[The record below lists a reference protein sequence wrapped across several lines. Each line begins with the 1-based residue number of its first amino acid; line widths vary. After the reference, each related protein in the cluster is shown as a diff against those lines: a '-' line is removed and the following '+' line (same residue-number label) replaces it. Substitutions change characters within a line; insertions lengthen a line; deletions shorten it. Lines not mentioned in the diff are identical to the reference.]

1 MEMKRLGTGLAA
13 KLQSRRVE
21 TEAQAVTG
29 STESNGGFIR
39 KAGIIALGTIAL
51 AGAAA
56 AAVPATTEAYEEAP
70 NAGVELVAYRG
81 GHHFG
86 GYGYSGGGN
95 GGAFL
100 WGFGLGML
108 TNPCIWNY
116 CGPVYPQYPP
126 VQMRGPWHYGPTNP
140 NPWGEW
146 HFHDNMGHYYGG

>member
-1 MEMKRLGTGLAA
+1 MEIKRLGTSLAA

-21 TEAQAVTG
+21 TEAQATG

-39 KAGIIALGTIAL
+39 KAGVIALGTIAL
-51 AGAAA
+51 AGAV
-56 AAVPATTEAYEEAP
+56 AAVPATTEASG
-70 NAGVELVAYRG
+70 NAG
-81 GHHFG
+81 
-86 GYGYSGGGN
+86 
-95 GGAFL
+95 AFLL

-116 CGPVYPQYPP
+116 CGPVYPQPYPP